1 MTMIKKRPLS
11 RYSAKA
17 GFNRFLPL
25 RAAMRLRPWWF
36 VLVAGAASV
45 SVMAGPDE
53 RTVCE
58 SGNIRHDI
66 EINYPQGW
74 SLPCE
79 VYLKTPG
86 ERRRLWRADRSEG
99 FCQEKAQILIDRR
112 INSGWDC
119 REDVI
124 IDSPALTESSL
135 ISDLPPPR

>member
-1 MTMIKKRPLS
+1 MIKKRPLS
-11 RYSAKA
+11 QCSANV
-17 GFNRFLPL
+17 GFNHLVPF
-25 RAAMRLRPWWF
+25 RAAMCLRSWC
-36 VLVAGAASV
+36 LALLAGVISV